1 MTSELDPPFDE
12 AWSEPGVIRPHYQS
26 LLEAVADFGP
36 SQLSDA
42 VSQALADAEVTF
54 GGSAFVVDPVPR
66 VITADEWR
74 QLEAGLTQR
83 ARALNRFLLDAY
95 GAQEIVAAGV
105 VDRTVLDT
113 AEGFEVDLV
122 GRLPLYPWP
131 AALIGFDLVRASD
144 GEFLVLEDNLR
155 TPSGLAYAIA
165 ARAAVRASLSDV
177 LTPPTPL
184 EPAMW
189 ELLSAAMRAAT
200 PADAA
205 GGVVVVLTDG
215 PDNVAYY
222 EHALLARGLDAVLA
236 TPQELV
242 RDGDRLR
249 VDRPGAVELPVAVVY
264 RRTNEDR
271 VRDEHGELTLV
282 GETLLAPWLAGN
294 IGLINAFGNGVADDK
309 LIHGHVEDFIR
320 FYLDEEPRIRS
331 VPTTAVAADPD
342 DIVNRLDQLVVKPR
356 HSHGG
361 VGVVIGPHADDED
374 LERVGAQ
381 LRDDPGGHIAQPTL
395 TLSVHP
401 TVVDGRLQPRH
412 VDLRAFS
419 VAAEDVALVPGGLS
433 RVAFGEGALV
443 VNSSQ
448 DGGGKDTWVLG
459 DGPRPHG
466 GTAERLVAGDP

>member
-1 MTSELDPPFDE
+1 MASELDPPFDE
-12 AWSEPGVIRPHYQS
+12 AWIEPGVVRPHYLS
-26 LLEAVADFGP
+26 LLDAVADFGP

-83 ARALNRFLLDAY
+83 ARALNRFLIDAC

-105 VDRTVLDT
+105 VVRAVLDT

-122 GRLPLYPWP
+122 GRLPPYPWP
-131 AALIGFDLVRASD
+131 AALIGFDVVRASD

-222 EHALLARGLDAVLA
+222 EHALLARGLGAVLA

-249 VDRPGAVELPVAVVY
+249 VDRPGAVSS
-264 RRTNEDR
+264 
-271 VRDEHGELTLV
+271 
-282 GETLLAPWLAGN
+282 
-294 IGLINAFGNGVADDK
+294 
-309 LIHGHVEDFIR
+309 
-320 FYLDEEPRIRS
+320 RS
-331 VPTTAVAADPD
+331 PSSTAV
-342 DIVNRLDQLVVKPR
+342 
-356 HSHGG
+356 
-361 VGVVIGPHADDED
+361 
-374 LERVGAQ
+374 
-381 LRDDPGGHIAQPTL
+381 
-395 TLSVHP
+395 
-401 TVVDGRLQPRH
+401 
-412 VDLRAFS
+412 
-419 VAAEDVALVPGGLS
+419 
-433 RVAFGEGALV
+433 
-443 VNSSQ
+443 
-448 DGGGKDTWVLG
+448 
-459 DGPRPHG
+459 
-466 GTAERLVAGDP
+466 